1 MWPLEKRIT
10 ARKYIYTGDLPAESK
25 VKTLYLWF
33 IWKDGTSML
42 LDQKSSNI
50 IDKFISCLGP

>member
-33 IWKDGTSML
+33 IWKD
-42 LDQKSSNI
+42 QKSSNI